1 VTLFEPKE
9 QKMTL
14 VFGEQKIEDLPV
26 EAPIAKTE

>member
-14 VFGEQKIEDLPV
+14 VFGEQKLEDLPA
-26 EAPIAKTE
+26 EPAKAD